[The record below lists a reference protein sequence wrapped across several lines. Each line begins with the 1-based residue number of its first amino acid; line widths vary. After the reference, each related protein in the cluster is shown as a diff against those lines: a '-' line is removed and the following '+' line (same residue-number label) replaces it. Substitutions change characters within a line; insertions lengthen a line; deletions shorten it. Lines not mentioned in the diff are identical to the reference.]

1 MSIEDFLRL
10 PETKQNDITN
20 AALRE
25 FSQYG
30 YDLASTNRI
39 VAEAG
44 ISKGMLFKYFST
56 KENLFIF
63 LVKRYLQEIDALS
76 QDKEEIEDLFD
87 YFMAKSYAEDNL
99 CENNPKF
106 RLCFISLNKIL
117 NKPNHP
123 VHKKA
128 QDYYYSY
135 IDSYIDKVMSK
146 LDENR
151 LRDGI
156 TPTDVREVLV
166 FLLNGF
172 RAISHKD
179 PERTLTEAEEI
190 HNMEKLL
197 ISVVKNGIYK

>member
-1 MSIEDFLRL
+1 MSIEDFFRL

-20 AALRE
+20 AAFRE

-76 QDKEEIEDLFD
+76 QVKEEIDDLFD
-87 YFMAKSYAEDNL
+87 YFMARSNVEDDL
-99 CENNPKF
+99 CKNNPKF
-106 RLCFISLNKIL
+106 RMCFISFNKIL
-117 NKPNHP
+117 NKPDHP

-128 QDYYYSY
+128 LEYYYSY
-135 IDSYIDKVMSK
+135 IDTYIDKVMSK
-146 LDENR
+146 LDKNR

-172 RAISHKD
+172 RAIAHKD
-179 PERTLTEAEEI
+179 PERTLSEAEKI
-190 HNMEKLL
+190 HNIEKLL
-197 ISVVKNGIYK
+197 VSVVKNGIYK